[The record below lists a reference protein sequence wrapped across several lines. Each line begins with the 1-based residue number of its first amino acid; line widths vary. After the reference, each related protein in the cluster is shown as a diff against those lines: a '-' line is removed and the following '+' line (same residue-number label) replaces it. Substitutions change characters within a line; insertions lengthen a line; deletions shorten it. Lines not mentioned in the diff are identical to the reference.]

1 MPHYLYQLSEL
12 GKHDCVPYLL
22 GVYRNIIIT
31 SSRYMCT
38 CVWVNLMMIVYSHS
52 VHVCG
57 QSVIMSHSFAVCVG
71 QRRVMQY
78 SAMDQT
84 QDSINE
90 LCFSS

>member
-31 SSRYMCT
+31 CT

-52 VHVCG
+52 AHVCG

-71 QRRVMQY
+71 QRRLRRVMQY